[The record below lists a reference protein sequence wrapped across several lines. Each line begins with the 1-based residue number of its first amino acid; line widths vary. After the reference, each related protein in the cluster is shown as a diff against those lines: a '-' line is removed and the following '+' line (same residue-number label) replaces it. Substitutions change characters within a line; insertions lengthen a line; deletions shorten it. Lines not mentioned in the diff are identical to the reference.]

1 MLFSSVLAFLAAPF
15 MFKPA
20 EVKPVTDWRDH
31 KEPIDKLIGWLETKD
46 PNETY
51 NWWGP
56 EGDACLL
63 KQFGMAM
70 GYSSPYMDTVRLF
83 GEPNL
88 VEPGA
93 IAYGWHYKPGGEH
106 NFGAALQRA
115 RAYKSKH

>member
-46 PNETY
+46 PAETY
-51 NWWGP
+51 MWSNSFQEYP
-56 EGDACLL
+56 CLFE
-63 KQFGMAM
+63 QFGRALTSKDRYAYM
-70 GYSSPYMDTVRLF
+70 GAIDCF
-83 GEPNL
+83 GNSAF
-88 VEPGA
+88 EPGG
-93 IAYGWHYKPGGEH
+93 IASRLPR

-115 RAYKSKH
+115 RTYKTKH